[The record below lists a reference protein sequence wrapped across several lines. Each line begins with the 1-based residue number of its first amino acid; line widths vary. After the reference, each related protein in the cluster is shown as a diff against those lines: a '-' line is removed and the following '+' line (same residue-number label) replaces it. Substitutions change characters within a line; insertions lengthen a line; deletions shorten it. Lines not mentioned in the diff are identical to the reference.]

1 MFKVLIIV
9 CTILP
14 YPRGEILNTQCY
26 YVEDKWQPYIS
37 GYTSKTKCL
46 SRVKEITK
54 KIRSN
59 YNLLDIKK
67 YNCAKNR
74 NLTSS

>member
-37 GYTSKTKCL
+37 GYTSKNKMF
-46 SRVKEITK
+46 
-54 KIRSN
+54 
-59 YNLLDIKK
+59 IK
-67 YNCAKNR
+67 
-74 NLTSS
+74 S

>member
-37 GYTSKTKCL
+37 GYNSKTKCL

-74 NLTSS
+74 NLTSL